1 MGLKAVSTSPQT
13 GQMGCSPGQSSC
25 SHLCLTTPQGP
36 VCACPTGEELHQDNF
51 SCFTPQEGGACRA
64 AATKFSAG
72 VLQHCMELQGDTLV
86 SDWCV
91 TIGSQGRGAGKV
103 FHLPCPKARMFLKV
117 KCRAHN

>member
-1 MGLKAVSTSPQT
+1 MHSTSDSMST
-13 GQMGCSPGQSSC
+13 IVTCD
-25 SHLCLTTPQGP
+25 HT
-36 VCACPTGEELHQDNF
+36 CPLASL
-51 SCFTPQEGGACRA
+51 SCFTPEEGGACRA

-103 FHLPCPKARMFLKV
+103 FHLPCPKARMFFSKSKPPSTVLTVSLIALCK
-117 KCRAHN
+117 ADH